1 MDVKR
6 MITVV
11 QLYIGVRKGVDI
23 KGINIRDARGLMML
37 SQAYNTAT
45 NWMNSN
51 NVTIAKA

>member
-1 MDVKR
+1 